1 MTAPTTPTSP
11 AASPARPTPTPVPAL
26 GSGDTHDG
34 FFLWGAP
41 KAGKSGF
48 IGALYGLS
56 RGDDTERWTAHP
68 KDCDDPHTQEMV
80 LRSHEELSER
90 RNTKT
95 GVRDTPYR
103 PLRLT
108 LRKMKAGRQVGQLRV
123 ALVDPAGEF
132 SVDPAHRL
140 SSTGKQLY
148 RQVATSHGVL
158 WLFEATPDGAAS
170 TLDRLLILE
179 QLVALL
185 EAGGAPQLDLPVAI
199 CLSKIDCLSE
209 DKRRAALANPTE
221 ALLDHLGAT
230 SLTWFEAVCPTLRC
244 FAVSSAGVVPD
255 KVRPIGLNEVLDWLE
270 EQRARRVRTAR
281 ASAMRGRAID
291 LVKKWTAVVARGTM
305 MIALGGGVA
314 FGGVRVARKI
324 MLGSEV
330 PAVEADSAPVAR
342 RVSAQA
348 TRPVAT
354 PESRSRESAGDV
366 TRQTPTRQV
375 AKTVPVMFDVQA
387 ERDSMRADF
396 AQGLAL
402 QRKGQKGTASFRRAY
417 VHATRLIER
426 GSAGSREY
434 TPERLVRAR
443 SCLLGQ
449 LECPRAAVSED
460 LTWVL
465 VFGDD
470 AQRRTAVRLLERIGA

>member
-1 MTAPTTPTSP
+1 MTAPTTPTSSFAPP
-11 AASPARPTPTPVPAL
+11 AVTPVPAL
-26 GSGDTHDG
+26 GPGDTHDG

-41 KAGKSGF
+41 KAGKSGY

-56 RGDDTERWTAHP
+56 RGDDVERWTAHP

-80 LRSHEELSER
+80 LRAHEELSER

-132 SVDPAHRL
+132 SVDPSHRL
-140 SSTGKQLY
+140 SSVGKQLY

-209 DKRRAALANPTE
+209 EKRRAALTNPTD

-291 LVKKWTAVVARGTM
+291 LVKKWTAVVAKGTM

-324 MLGSEV
+324 MLGTEAPIV
-330 PAVEADSAPVAR
+330 DADSTPVVR
-342 RVSAQA
+342 RVSSPPTPRA
-348 TRPVAT
+348 AT
-354 PESRSRESAGDV
+354 PVSRPRESAGDV
-366 TRQTPTRQV
+366 NRRTTRPV
-375 AKTVPVMFDVQA
+375 AKTVPVVFDVKA

-396 AQGLAL
+396 AQGLTL

-417 VHATRLIER
+417 VHATRIIER

-449 LECPRAAVSED
+449 LECPRSAVSED